1 MATYLG
7 THGSRIQTYT
17 TDPDN
22 PNKGEVWYNATANT
36 LKFQFTSTAGSW
48 ATGGNLNTARNGL
61 AAVGN
66 ASNSLAFAGYDNS
79 GYTNKTESYNGSAWT
94 EVNDLNTTRYGPFR
108 TGPDNTSALCA
119 SGFVS
124 PSTNTANVEQ
134 WNGSNWTE
142 VNNVNTSRQRG
153 GSANGPLTS
162 GLIFGGYDYSPNYTN
177 KTESWNGTNWTEVND
192 LNSARYNMA
201 GAGASNTSALCFGG
215 SGPNDETELWNGT
228 NWTEVNDLNN
238 ARSGNSGSGIAT
250 AALSFG
256 GELPSPQTYNT
267 EQWNGTNWTE
277 VNDLNVYSVN
287 GAGSGTTTNSI
298 LAGGSIVGASPEN
311 QATTQEW
318 TAPSTS
324 VKTISTD

>member
-7 THGSRIQTYT
+7 TNGSRIQNYT

-22 PNKGEVWYNATANT
+22 PNAGEVWYNATDNV

-48 ATGGNLNTARNGL
+48 ATGGSLNNRVNGN

-66 ASNSLAFAGYDNS
+66 SSNSLSFAGANPP
-79 GYTNKTESYNGSAWT
+79 GYTNKTESYNGTNWT
-94 EVNDLNTTRYGPFR
+94 EVNNLNTTRYGPFR

-119 SGFVS
+119 SGFIS
-124 PSTNTANVEQ
+124 PSTNTSNVEQ

-162 GLIFGGYDYSPNYTN
+162 GLIFGGYDYSPSYTN
-177 KTESWNGTNWTEVND
+177 KTEIWNGTNWTETND
-192 LNSARYNMA
+192 LNAAKYNMA
-201 GAGASNTSALCFGG
+201 GAGASSTNALCFGG
-215 SGPNDETELWNGT
+215 NTNPNGTELWNGT
-228 NWTEVNDLNN
+228 NWTEVNNLNN
-238 ARSGNSGSGIAT
+238 NRNGNSGSGIAT

-256 GELPSPQTYNT
+256 GDLPSPQSKNT

-277 VNDLNVYSVN
+277 VNDLVTFSTN
-287 GAGSGTTTNSI
+287 GSGSGTTVNSI
-298 LAGGSIVGASPEN
+298 SVGGSIVGASPEY
-311 QATTQEW
+311 QTTTQEW
-318 TAPSTS
+318 TSPSTS
-324 VKTISTD
+324 TKTISTD